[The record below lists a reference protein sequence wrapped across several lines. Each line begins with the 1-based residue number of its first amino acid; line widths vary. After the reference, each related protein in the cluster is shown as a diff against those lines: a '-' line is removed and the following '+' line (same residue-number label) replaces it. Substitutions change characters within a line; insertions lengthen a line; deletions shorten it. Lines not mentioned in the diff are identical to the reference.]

1 MSAPLSAMA
10 SAPTADIALLA
21 WLSQAEPGDIVEYH
35 RGYLAL
41 DRTFRFASL
50 KEDERIALDRMAS
63 LALRLS
69 DHGLIDLV
77 QRRIG
82 GEQFAYLAVARSRQF
97 SLSQFLEVEGRA

>member
-1 MSAPLSAMA
+1 MP
-10 SAPTADIALLA
+10 SAPTTEIALLA

-41 DRTFRFASL
+41 DRTFRSAEL
-50 KEDERIALDRMAS
+50 KEVDRIALDRMAS

-69 DHGLIDLV
+69 DYGLIDLV
-77 QRRIG
+77 QRRLD
-82 GEQFAYLAVARSRQF
+82 GEQFAYLAVARSPQF